1 MGLVANGVAPIGL
14 MLDESRDSLTS
25 SPHAERVDWLYGR
38 FRAHDANLGA
48 LLREVIGMARRGEPL
63 FPDVGGW
70 IPDRIFLKRVHGGW
84 RVSTRLGLKYIL
96 TNPMYQGH
104 LVWNGSIVKMNAH
117 APIVDADN
125 WQYAFVHLADVDLDG
140 NEIEHTDRA
149 VRYTQRTSVDSG
161 ALLAGTRDS
170 GKLVIDSV
178 NGAHVY
184 VHLTTKS
191 YQIKQWNGLTV
202 SGYETSIA
210 IKELDRI
217 LEARLLHWLNA
228 SERAVQHT
236 DYDQSPYQVMDKVKQ
251 TVQPK

>member
-1 MGLVANGVAPIGL
+1 MTEAIAAKEYVRKQIKGKMLKNRTRKANMGLVANGVAPIGL
-14 MLDESRDSLTS
+14 MLDESRDSLTP

-84 RVSTRLGLKYIL
+84 TVSTRFGLKYIL

-125 WQYAFVHLADVDLDG
+125 WQYAFDHLADVDLEG
-140 NEIEHTDRA
+140 NEIERDKRA
-149 VRYTQRTSVDSG
+149 VATHRRRARIV
-161 ALLAGTRDS
+161 ARCLLALGI
-170 GKLVIDSV
+170 V
-178 NGAHVY
+178 
-184 VHLTTKS
+184 
-191 YQIKQWNGLTV
+191 V
-202 SGYETSIA
+202 SS
-210 IKELDRI
+210 L
-217 LEARLLHWLNA
+217 
-228 SERAVQHT
+228 
-236 DYDQSPYQVMDKVKQ
+236 
-251 TVQPK
+251 